1 MQAKTSS
8 DGHDLDSME
17 EEGIM
22 SASSNGRR
30 KESYRSVVKERR
42 GDAAILP
49 GGAG

>member
-17 EEGIM
+17 DEGIM
-22 SASSNGRR
+22 SASSNGR